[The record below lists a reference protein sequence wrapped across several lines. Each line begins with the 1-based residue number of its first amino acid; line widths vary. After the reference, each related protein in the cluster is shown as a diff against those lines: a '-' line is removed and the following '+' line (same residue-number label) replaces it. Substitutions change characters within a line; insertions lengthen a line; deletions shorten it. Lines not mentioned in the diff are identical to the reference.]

1 MQGLY
6 YLVQY
11 QLVNIN
17 KLESGETTTS
27 LNMKTVFIK
36 QNGNFG
42 KSQELKGR
50 SKKFKNK
57 ELLLVGA

>member
-36 QNGNFG
+36 QKWNFG